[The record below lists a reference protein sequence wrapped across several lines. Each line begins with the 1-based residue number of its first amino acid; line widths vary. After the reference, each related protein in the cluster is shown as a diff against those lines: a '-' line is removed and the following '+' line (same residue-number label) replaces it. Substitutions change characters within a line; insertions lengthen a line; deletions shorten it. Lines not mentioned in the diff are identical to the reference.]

1 MQKTAAH
8 QRKNFLI
15 EQHDLM
21 KLQFRRSSSLTAAT
35 AKNRNVSRRSPVRLA
50 AVHSNGVGNADGD
63 GDGDGDEIENNNLL
77 TLLSDRD
84 EITEQIETLH
94 LEDEINQVR
103 TLNSPLINCIPDLG
117 VASLKLL
124 KGGNLFKIDIN
135 SRSNTFKIV
144 IFRNPRSQN

>member
-50 AVHSNGVGNADGD
+50 AVHSNGVGNAD

-135 SRSNTFKIV
+135 SRSKVPKHF
-144 IFRNPRSQN
+144 